1 MNKIVQN
8 TLILFCTILFNVST
22 SLSQSPSNSLYFE
35 THFGN
40 NNKKP
45 FWMKSNR
52 WGEYDGDRVSLNF
65 NYNSFK
71 FNFLSLNGDIVKTG
85 NGLQIIEGNLSL
97 GIKNFQLAFGKIKYS
112 HGIADY
118 ELSSGSLIQ
127 SKNAEPIPKI
137 LLKNTSPFYF
147 KIKNVNLLI
156 NAGLSHGLIEKGDY
170 IAQPQ
175 LHEKWANVKISRNN
189 LSLHLGLV
197 HNAIFGGGTNEF
209 GLLPGSPADFIRVFF
224 VQNGDKNAP
233 INERINSLGNH
244 LGIWD
249 LGLSLDSKNYI
260 FTAYL
265 QHPFEDQSGSRWLLN
280 WQDGLYGFTIEDK
293 SDQLFIKKI
302 NIEFLY
308 TLNQSGSNE
317 VSSDTYGWDD
327 YYNHYIYLSGWT
339 NKGRSIGTPFAVL
352 GSNEA
357 RKHNHIE
364 NNRIKAFHIGVLG
377 KLNSKISF
385 KHLSSYSTNYG
396 NFFDEDRLNKLKFD
410 SKYSPPLNQYSGM
423 IELLINNFK
432 KNKNISLGILY
443 AQDIGNLYSDNSS
456 LEISIR
462 YHIR

>member
-147 KIKNVNLLI
+147 KIKNINLLI

-170 IAQPQ
+170 VAQPQ
-175 LHEKWANVKISRNN
+175 LHEKWANVKISKNN

>member
-8 TLILFCTILFNVST
+8 TLIIFNVSI
-22 SLSQSPSNSLYFE
+22 SLPQAQSNSLYFE
-35 THFGN
+35 THIGN
-40 NNKKP
+40 NNKKS

-52 WGEYDGDRVSLNF
+52 WGENDGDRVSLNF

-71 FNFLSLNGDIVKTG
+71 FNFLSLNGDIVKAG

-147 KIKNVNLLI
+147 KIKNINLLI

-170 IAQPQ
+170 VAQPQ
-175 LHEKWANVKISRNN
+175 LHEKWANVKISKNN

-209 GLLPGSPADFIRVFF
+209 GLLPSSPADFIRVFF

-233 INERINSLGNH
+233 INESINSLGNH

-249 LGLSLDSKNYI
+249 LGLIVDRKKYF
-260 FTAYL
+260 FTAYI

-293 SDQLFIKKI
+293 SDQLFINKI

-308 TLNQSGSNE
+308 TLNQSGSSE
-317 VSSDTYGWDD
+317 VSSNTYGWDD

-377 KLNSKISF
+377 KLSSKISF

-396 NFFDEDRLNKLKFD
+396 NFFDEDRLNKLKLD
-410 SKYSPPLNQYSGM
+410 NKYSPPLNQYSGM
-423 IELLINNFK
+423 IELLINSFN

>member
-8 TLILFCTILFNVST
+8 TLIIFNVSI
-22 SLSQSPSNSLYFE
+22 SLPQAQSNSLYFE
-35 THFGN
+35 THIGN
-40 NNKKP
+40 NNKKS

-52 WGEYDGDRVSLNF
+52 WGENDGDRVSLNF

-71 FNFLSLNGDIVKTG
+71 FNFLSLNGDIVKAG

-112 HGIADY
+112 HGIADH

>member
-1 MNKIVQN
+1 VNKIAQN
-8 TLILFCTILFNVST
+8 NLILFCTILFNLSI
-22 SLSQSPSNSLYFE
+22 SLSQAQSNYFNFE
-35 THFGN
+35 THIGN

-71 FNFLSLNGDIVKTG
+71 FNFLSLNGDIVKAG
-85 NGLQIIEGNLSL
+85 NDLQIIEGNLSL
-97 GIKNFQLAFGKIKYS
+97 GMKNFQLAFGKIKYS
-112 HGIADY
+112 HGIADH

-137 LLKNTSPFYF
+137 LLKNTNPFNF
-147 KIKNVNLLI
+147 KIKNIKLLI
-156 NAGLSHGLIEKGDY
+156 NAGLSHGLIEKGNY
-170 IAQPQ
+170 VAQPH
-175 LHEKWANVKISRNN
+175 LHEKWANVKISKKN

-209 GLLPGSPADFIRVFF
+209 GLLPSSPADFIRVFF
-224 VQNGDKNAP
+224 VQNGDKKAP
-233 INERINSLGNH
+233 INETINSLGNH

-249 LGLSLDSKNYI
+249 LGLIVDRKKYF
-260 FTAYL
+260 FTAYI

-293 SDQLFIKKI
+293 SNQLFINKI

-317 VSSDTYGWDD
+317 VSSNTYGWDD

-364 NNRIKAFHIGVLG
+364 NNRIKAFHIGLLG

-396 NFFDEDRLNKLKFD
+396 NFFDEDRLNKLKLD
-410 SKYSPPLNQYSGM
+410 NKYSPPLNQYSGM
-423 IELLINNFK
+423 IELLINNLN

-443 AQDIGNLYSDNSS
+443 AQDIGHLYSDNSS